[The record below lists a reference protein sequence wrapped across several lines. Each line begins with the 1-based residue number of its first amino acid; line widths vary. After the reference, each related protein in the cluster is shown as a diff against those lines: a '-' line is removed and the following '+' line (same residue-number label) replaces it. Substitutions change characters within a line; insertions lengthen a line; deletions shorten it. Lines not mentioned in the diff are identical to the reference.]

1 MYHRLGALTSDLSCV
16 LLDTLDEDL
25 TSHIGFTIFEFF
37 FLFLDQ
43 ADDIPLIHI
52 LSRLHEECL
61 RLLSREPS
69 NRLELGAE
77 FRVLAV
83 ERSDAIVDE
92 CFFLSQ
98 SVLFALEFLVFAI
111 DFLFFFG
118 ESILELYRSL
128 LAFADIDSGII
139 DLFSQIGSDQLGSR
153 DDILRFGFCIDQD
166 LVSCCSFFCSHEQK

>member
-1 MYHRLGALTSDLSCV
+1 MYHRLCALTSDLSGI

-37 FLFLDQ
+37 FLFFYET
-43 ADDIPLIHI
+43 DDISLIHI

-61 RLLSREPS
+61 RLFGGEPS

-83 ERSDAIVDE
+83 ECGDAIIDE

-98 SVLFALEFLVFAI
+98 SVLLALEFLVFAI

-128 LAFADIDSGII
+128 LAFADIDSGIV
-139 DLFSQIGSDQLGSR
+139 DLFSQISSDQLRPS
-153 DDILRFGFCIDQD
+153 DDILGLGFCIDQD
-166 LVSCCSFFCSHEQK
+166 LVS